1 MNPHRF
7 FPFVRKQIT
16 RRPVRTLLTVGGVA
30 TAMFLFA
37 AVQAMQTGVTQATRA
52 AADETT
58 LVVYRENRYCPFT
71 SRLPERYAERMAEIE
86 GVAAVTPIQVLVSNC
101 RTSLD
106 VVTFRGA
113 PVDKLADQFG
123 DDTTI
128 VAGSLEAW
136 KRRGDAALVGES
148 LAERRGLSVGDTFEA
163 ADVTVHVAGILRSD
177 RAQDRNVAYV
187 QLPFLQQTSAST
199 KLGVVTQFNVRVDD
213 PANLE
218 AVAGA
223 IDDAFASDT
232 DPTSTSSEQAFVAR
246 AAQDVVR
253 IVGFTQWLGWGCLA
267 AVLALVGNA
276 IVLSVQDR
284 VREHAVLQTL
294 GYQGSLIARL
304 IVSEGAI
311 LGLLGGALGTLV
323 ALLVIHYGSF
333 SLTSEGLSV
342 PVIAGPNVVVI
353 GLSLSVLLGIV
364 AGLVPAWQ
372 ASRRQITECFRA
384 V

>member
-1 MNPHRF
+1 MNPLRF

-16 RRPVRTLLTVGGVA
+16 RRPMRSTLTIAGVA

-37 AVQAMQTGVTQATRA
+37 AVQAMQAGVTHATQA

-58 LVVYRENRYCPFT
+58 LVVYRENRFCPFT
-71 SRLPERYAERMAEIE
+71 SRLPERYEQRIAEID

-101 RTSLD
+101 QASLD

-123 DDTTI
+123 DDTEI
-128 VAGSLEAW
+128 IEGSLDDWA
-136 KRRGDAALVGES
+136 RRGDAALVGES
-148 LAERRGLSVGDTFEA
+148 LAERRNLSVGDTFEA
-163 ADVTVHVAGILRSD
+163 ADVTVHVVGILRSD

-187 QLPFLQQTSAST
+187 QLPFLQQTSVTT
-199 KLGVVTQFNVRVDD
+199 KLGVVTQFNVRVETPDD
-213 PANLE
+213 LDR
-218 AVAGA
+218 VAEEVDA
-223 IDDAFASDT
+223 AFASDT

-253 IVGFTQWLGWGCLA
+253 IVGFTRWLGWGCLA

-276 IVLSVQDR
+276 IVLSMQDR

-294 GYQGSLIARL
+294 GYRGSLIARL
-304 IVSEGAI
+304 IVGEGAI
-311 LGLLGGALGTLV
+311 LGLLGGAVGTV
-323 ALLVIHYGSF
+323 AALAFIRWGSF

-342 PVIAGPNVVVI
+342 PVIAGPSVVVI
-353 GLSLSVLLGIV
+353 GLALSALLGVV

-372 ASRRQITECFRA
+372 ASRRPITESFRA